1 MNNQTVDDGKTIA
14 IISYL
19 TLIGTIIAFVLNQN
33 KQNAFASFHIRQS
46 IGIGLLS
53 FVISFITR
61 FTYFNWIDNIMWLG
75 VFALWII
82 GLISAAQG
90 EERKIPI
97 LGNQFQD
104 WFKNIG

>member
-1 MNNQTVDDGKTIA
+1 MNNQTVNDGKTLA
-14 IISYL
+14 IICYI

-33 KQNAFASFHIRQS
+33 KQNPFASFHIRQS

-53 FVISFITR
+53 FVVSFITR
-61 FTYFNWIDNIMWLG
+61 FTYFNWIDNLMWLG

-82 GLISAAQG
+82 GLIGAAQG
-90 EERKIPI
+90 EEKKIPL
-97 LGNQFQD
+97 LGNQFQE